1 LPEVVEAVAGKAE
14 IMVDGGFL
22 RGADIVKAVALGAK
36 AVGLGRL
43 QGLALGAGGEAA
55 LVRMLELLEDEIVRC
70 LGLLGVTSFSELD
83 PAYVARVEPVA
94 RTWLDSA
101 FPLLK
106 EGY

>member
-1 LPEVVEAVAGKAE
+1 
-14 IMVDGGFL
+14 M
-22 RGADIVKAVALGAK
+22 RGADIVKAMALGAH

-55 LVRMLELLEDEIVRC
+55 VVRMLELLEDEVTRT
-70 LGLLGVTSFSELD
+70 LGMLGVTSFAELN
-83 PAYVARVEPVA
+83 PSYVTPVEPLG
-94 RTWLDSA
+94 RPWLDSA